1 MPEQPALGNTFKDDR
16 LRLLIDAVVD
26 YAIYMIDPQGIVVS
40 WNTGA
45 RCLKGYQEEEILGAH
60 FSCFYTP
67 EDRHN
72 GLPER
77 ALRMATE
84 AGRFEGEGWC
94 VRKNGTRF
102 WYHVVIDPI
111 RNPQGQLL
119 GFAKVTRDLTD
130 CKMAEDTLK
139 QNEQQ
144 FRLLVQSVTDY
155 AIYMLDP
162 EGRVSSWNAGAQRIK
177 GYAPDEIIGEHF
189 SLFYTEQD
197 CANGEPQRALE
208 SAVREGRFEKQGWR
222 VRKDGTRF
230 QAHVIIDPI
239 RSDTGEIIGF
249 AKITRD
255 ISDVVEAQK
264 ELERA
269 REALFQSQKL
279 QAIGQL
285 SGGIAHDFN
294 NLLTVIRGNLELLHK
309 RVGDDPKLLRLVDNA
324 VLGAERGI
332 SLTQRM
338 LAFARRQEL
347 KTEAVQLQQL
357 VANLGDLLRSSV
369 GPLQIGMRL
378 ELDQALP
385 AVHADVNQLEL
396 ALLNL
401 TTNARDAMPAGGT
414 IVIQAQVRDSIG
426 NLPKDH
432 YVCLSVIDNGEGM
445 DEQTLASAADP
456 FFTTKGVGKGTGLG
470 LSMVHG
476 LAEQLEGR
484 LVMKSQKGQGT
495 TAELWLPL
503 ADDTTRPASLP
514 EQHSGPML
522 RRLSVLVVDDDSLV
536 LNSTTLLLED
546 LGHEVICAASGLEA
560 LQCFEQE
567 RAIDLMIADVAMPE
581 MDGAQL
587 AEAVR
592 KLHPEL
598 PIVLA
603 TGYAQR
609 LEGLAAQLP
618 RLLKPYSQ
626 LQLAQALAQV
636 LTPSSASSAGQSVDA
651 GIKAVADHS

>member
-1 MPEQPALGNTFKDDR
+1 MPERPTPGSALEEDR
-16 LRLLIDAVVD
+16 FRLLLDAVVD
-26 YAIYMIDPQGIVVS
+26 YAIYMIDPQGVVVS

-45 RCLKGYQEEEILGAH
+45 RRFKGYQEAEILGAH

-67 EDRHN
+67 EDRQN

-77 ALRMATE
+77 ALNIATHD
-84 AGRFEGEGWC
+84 GRFEGE
-94 VRKNGTRF
+94 
-102 WYHVVIDPI
+102 
-111 RNPQGQLL
+111 
-119 GFAKVTRDLTD
+119 
-130 CKMAEDTLK
+130 
-139 QNEQQ
+139 
-144 FRLLVQSVTDY
+144 
-155 AIYMLDP
+155 
-162 EGRVSSWNAGAQRIK
+162 
-177 GYAPDEIIGEHF
+177 
-189 SLFYTEQD
+189 
-197 CANGEPQRALE
+197 
-208 SAVREGRFEKQGWR
+208 GWR

-230 QAHVIIDPI
+230 WCHVVIDPI
-239 RSDTGEIIGF
+239 RGDSGEILGF

-255 ISDVVEAQK
+255 ISDAFQAKK
-264 ELERA
+264 ELELA

-309 RVGDDPKLLRLVDNA
+309 RVGGDPKLSRLVDNA

-347 KTEAVQLQQL
+347 KTEAVHWPQL
-357 VANLGDLLRSSV
+357 VANLSGLLRSSMGPQQV
-369 GPLQIGMRL
+369 GIRT

-385 AVHADVNQLEL
+385 AVHGDVNQLEL

-414 IVIQAQVRDSIG
+414 IVIQAEVREKINGLSQ
-426 NLPKDH
+426 DH

-445 DEQTLASAADP
+445 DEQTLVRAADP

-476 LAEQLEGR
+476 LVEQLGGR
-484 LVMKSQKGQGT
+484 LVMKSSKGQGT

-503 ADDTTRPASLP
+503 ADEITRKLP
-514 EQHSGPML
+514 MQLQQSPGPML
-522 RRLSVLVVDDDSLV
+522 RSLSVLVVDDDSLV

-546 LGHEVICAASGLEA
+546 LGHHVICASSGLQA
-560 LQCFEQE
+560 LRCFEQDQV
-567 RAIDLMIADVAMPE
+567 IDLMIADIAMPE

-587 AEAVR
+587 AEAVQ
-592 KLHPEL
+592 KLHPQL
-598 PIVLA
+598 PIILA
-603 TGYAQR
+603 TGYAPR
-609 LEGLAAQLP
+609 LEGLAARLP

-626 LQLAQALAQV
+626 LQLAQALAQTDINRGPD
-636 LTPSSASSAGQSVDA
+636 LS
-651 GIKAVADHS
+651 

>member
-1 MPEQPALGNTFKDDR
+1 MPEQPALGSTFEDDR

-26 YAIYMIDPQGIVVS
+26 YAIYMIDPQGIVLS

-45 RCLKGYQEEEILGAH
+45 RRLKGYQEEEILGAH

-67 EDRHN
+67 EDRHH

-94 VRKNGTRF
+94 VRKDGTRF
-102 WYHVVIDPI
+102 WCHVVIDPI
-111 RNPQGQLL
+111 RNRQGQLL

-130 CKMAEDTLK
+130 HKMAEETLK

-177 GYAPDEIIGEHF
+177 GYTPDEIIGKHF

-369 GPLQIGMRL
+369 GPLQIGIRL

-414 IVIQAQVRDSIG
+414 ILIQAQVRDSIG

-476 LAEQLEGR
+476 LAEQLGGR

-503 ADDTTRPASLP
+503 ADDTTRPVSLP

-592 KLHPEL
+592 KLRPEL

-609 LEGLAAQLP
+609 LEGLATQLP

-626 LQLAQALAQV
+626 LQLAVALAQV
-636 LTPSSASSAGQSVDA
+636 LTPSSTSSAGQSVEA
-651 GIKAVADHS
+651 GIKVGVDHS

>member
-1 MPEQPALGNTFKDDR
+1 MPEQPAPGSSFEEDR
-16 LRLLIDAVVD
+16 FRMLVDAVVD
-26 YAIYMIDPQGIVVS
+26 YAIYMIDPQGVVVS
-40 WNTGA
+40 WNSGA
-45 RCLKGYQEEEILGAH
+45 RRFKGYQEAEIVGLH

-67 EDRHN
+67 EDRQA
-72 GLPER
+72 GLPAR
-77 ALRMATE
+77 ALGIAQSE
-84 AGRFEGEGWC
+84 GRFEGEGWR
-94 VRKNGTRF
+94 VRKDGTRF
-102 WYHVVIDPI
+102 WCHVVIDPI
-111 RNPQGQLL
+111 RDPQGVLL

-130 CKMAEDTLK
+130 RKIAEETLK
-139 QNEQQ
+139 QSEQQ

-155 AIYMLDP
+155 AIYMLNP
-162 EGRVSSWNAGAQRIK
+162 EGRVSSWNLGAQRIK
-177 GYAPDEIIGEHF
+177 GYAPEEIIGEHF
-189 SLFYTEQD
+189 SLFYTELD
-197 CANGEPQRALE
+197 RSAGEPQRALDV
-208 SAVREGRFEKQGWR
+208 AAKEGRFEKQGWR

-239 RSDTGEIIGF
+239 RGDTGEILGF

-255 ISDVVEAQK
+255 ISEVVEAQK

-279 QAIGQL
+279 QAIGEL
-285 SGGIAHDFN
+285 SGGVAHDFN

-347 KTEAVQLQQL
+347 KTEAVQLHQM
-357 VANLGDLLRSSV
+357 VANLSGLLNSSM
-369 GPLQIGMRL
+369 GPQQIVIRT
-378 ELDQALP
+378 EVDAALP
-385 AVHADVNQLEL
+385 AVHADINQLEL

-401 TTNARDAMPAGGT
+401 TTNARDAMPLGGT
-414 IVIQAQVRDSIG
+414 LLIHAEVRDRIST
-426 NLPKDH
+426 LPKDH
-432 YVCLSVIDNGEGM
+432 YVCLSVVDTGDGM

-476 LAEQLEGR
+476 LVEQLGGR
-484 LVMKSQKGQGT
+484 LVLKSQPGQGT

-503 ADDTTRPASLP
+503 ADDVARKPLP
-514 EQHSGPML
+514 DRAPSSGPAL
-522 RRLSVLVVDDDSLV
+522 KGLSVLVVDDDSLV

-546 LGHEVICAASGLEA
+546 LGHQVICASSGIEA
-560 LQCFEQE
+560 LQCFNRAQ
-567 RAIDLMIADVAMPE
+567 AIDLMIADVAMPQ

-592 KLHPEL
+592 KLRPGM
-598 PIVLA
+598 PIILA

-609 LEGLAAQLP
+609 LEGLAAGLP

-626 LQLAQALAQV
+626 LQLAEALA
-636 LTPSSASSAGQSVDA
+636 LTRHPA
-651 GIKAVADHS
+651 KAAE

>member
-1 MPEQPALGNTFKDDR
+1 MPEQPALGSTFEDDR

-45 RCLKGYQEEEILGAH
+45 RRLKGYQEEEVLGAH

-94 VRKNGTRF
+94 LRKDGTRF
-102 WYHVVIDPI
+102 WCHVVIAPI

-130 CKMAEDTLK
+130 HKMAEETLK

-197 CANGEPQRALE
+197 CAKGEPQRALE

-426 NLPKDH
+426 NLPKDR

-503 ADDTTRPASLP
+503 ADDTTAPASLP
-514 EQHSGPML
+514 EQYSGPML

-626 LQLAQALAQV
+626 LQLAEALAQV